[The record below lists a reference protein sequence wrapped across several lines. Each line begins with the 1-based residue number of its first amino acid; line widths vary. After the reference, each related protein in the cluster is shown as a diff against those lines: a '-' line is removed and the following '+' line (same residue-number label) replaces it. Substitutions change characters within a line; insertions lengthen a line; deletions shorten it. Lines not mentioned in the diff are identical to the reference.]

1 MFFIPRKLRKID
13 DTNSSFHEHF
23 TLEYLLNENIQVI
36 VLLGEPG
43 SGKSFLLKYF
53 HAEHPDPSAY
63 FSLANMKDEFNQEN
77 LENKNLLLLDSIDE
91 GLFEATSQ
99 ESFIASLLKNLEK
112 NKDKKIVITC
122 RSLEWREIFATRLE
136 PLFGKDSVKKFDF
149 LPLGDEE
156 IAFICSH
163 FLVNDYTSFKNF
175 VAKHYL
181 QGFLQNI
188 FMLIGMIQLYA
199 QNKLPNNSLDIYNKI
214 IEENLINYNDEPLE
228 YTNEANEKEDIS
240 PANAKSAVQTLA
252 IYMTLLHKV
261 EIEKKEADTILSNFS
276 PNEVKAILNT
286 KLFDTKN
293 TKTTFIHKSI
303 QEFLSAQFLH
313 EAKMPF
319 RKIKQLLTN
328 KGTFLE
334 AYEEV
339 MVFYSNFQTSYFD
352 EILNIDPFILRR
364 HSTLNEAQ
372 EVQLFTT
379 IMNLLQ
385 QDKTRLWGNW
395 SKLYNTTLVQFKSI
409 DAIRKALYQYY
420 KPSQFNDEQIDYLS
434 NIVTNNDSIEIEEFL
449 LKGLPDYSKENE
461 FPEQLLTFY
470 CKDRCVIKLFD
481 LLEKQNA
488 WENIFDFYLQTFIDR
503 LYNLIDFK
511 RLIPLFKTIKYPHHI
526 DTTVSLFSY
535 ELVMQLFETFQDKSN
550 SHRHHEYP
558 LACLQW
564 FIAHYEECKKHKLN
578 FLQWF
583 FIEKLETS
591 DYVYYYQPEP
601 CFTELSQ
608 EFFDDIFA
616 LYFQPEF
623 EKYHRI
629 FGLLER
635 FYTTEA
641 LQNISLRTLFKIYPL
656 DTHLRAYRSLVNHL
670 PLNEIEL
677 VTQHPTIQQW
687 QKEEEKER
695 VKDEKEYQKNMA
707 KRQQYID
714 ARQQKYQMW
723 LCDIDQYWF
732 AIFNN
737 QKNQDNFE
745 KLRENLINDLQGNYP
760 IFVKKLQD
768 EFKTHQLYLK
778 IQAKEASR
786 YHFSEAMTF
795 LFEELHLTQKLDDVI
810 QTKEDYGKL
819 FDYTLD
825 AFNQESAPFF
835 MAQSNRFQTDYL
847 EKMRQHL
854 DYLFLHINNRLYIS
868 EHIRRTIQAFTN
880 PNHDAINTFINF
892 IIDFFEKNN
901 DKLNDEYFQKQFLT
915 LIALSSNGFELL
927 TTFHQ
932 QKQCNLFAY
941 LEVLMSIDINRALE
955 YFFNSIYLIDKRESL
970 KSCLSAFYEYQ
981 DRYEKK
987 DISEVDAQYCQKL
1000 IEAYYENLLDT
1011 KPFHKSGASYTPQAE
1026 DNWERVISH
1035 LEQELQKRGYEEVF
1049 IHLAQSPIEA
1059 LRDMATYYLRQIRIN
1074 TKKANFDIKDIKDF
1088 LQNNA
1093 EIINNDDDMLELL
1106 LETLKEIQKD
1116 FKGQYGIVN
1125 LLYKDTIHP
1134 NEALVKELKKD
1145 YNKELIQNYHQK
1157 PRIESYFQ
1165 RLIAYM
1171 LNEKLKQKS
1180 FVIHREIA
1188 VEKTHEENKPDIV
1201 VSNGV
1206 CSVVVECK
1214 RDDNDPKKY
1223 VKEQLI
1229 DKYLSR
1235 SEYSRLIYLIAV
1247 YDQKDRQKFEKAI
1260 SKEIVLHQKENE
1272 IFPFY
1277 IEVFD

>member
-1 MFFIPRKLRKID
+1 MFFIPRKLRKLD
-13 DTNSSFHEHF
+13 DNTSFSNEYF

-53 HAEHPDPSAY
+53 YAEHPNTSAY
-63 FSLANMKDEFNQEN
+63 FSLVNMEDEFNQNN

-91 GLFEATSQ
+91 GLLESNSQ
-99 ESFIASLLKNLEK
+99 EKFLTLLVKNLEK
-112 NKDKKIVITC
+112 NKGKKIVITC

-149 LPLGDEE
+149 LPLGDDE
-156 IAFICSH
+156 ITLICSH
-163 FLVNDYTSFKNF
+163 FGLNDYASFKNF
-175 VAKHYL
+175 VTKHYL

-199 QNKLPNNSLDIYNKI
+199 QDKLPNNSLDIYDKI

-228 YTNEANEKEDIS
+228 YTNDANEKENIS
-240 PANAKSAVQTLA
+240 QDNAKVAVQTLA

-261 EIEKKEADTILSNFS
+261 EIEKREADKILSNFS
-276 PNEVKAILNT
+276 PDEVKAILNT

-313 EAKMPF
+313 DSQMPF

-334 AYEEV
+334 TYEEV
-339 MVFYSNFQTSYFD
+339 MVFYSNFKTNYFD

-372 EVQLFTT
+372 EVQLFIT

-395 SKLYNTTLVQFKSI
+395 SKLYHTTLVQFKSI
-409 DAIRKALYQYY
+409 DTIRRALYNHFQ
-420 KPSQFNDEQIDYLS
+420 PSQLNDEQIDYLS
-434 NIVTNNDSIEIEEFL
+434 YIVTNNDSIEIEEFL
-449 LKGLPDYSKENE
+449 LKGLPDYSKEQE
-461 FPEQLLTFY
+461 FPSQLLTFY
-470 CKDRCVIKLFD
+470 CKDRCVIKLFN

-488 WENIFDFYLQTFIDR
+488 WKNISDDYLQTFIDR
-503 LYNLIDFK
+503 LYNLIEFE

-526 DTTVSLFSY
+526 DTTVSFFSY
-535 ELVMQLFETFQDKSN
+535 ELVMQLFDAFQDKGN
-550 SHRHHEYP
+550 SRKHHEYP
-558 LACLQW
+558 LVCLQW
-564 FIAHYEECKKHKLN
+564 FLEHYEECKRHNSN

-591 DYVYYYQPEP
+591 GYVYYYQPEP

-629 FGLLER
+629 LELLER
-635 FYTTEA
+635 FYTIEA
-641 LQNISLRTLFKIYPL
+641 LQDISLPTLFKTYPL
-656 DTHLRAYRSLVNHL
+656 DSHLRAYRSLVNRL

-677 VTQHPTIQQW
+677 VEQHPTIQEW
-687 QKEEEKER
+687 QKEEAKER
-695 VKDEKEYQKNMA
+695 VKTEKEYQKNMA
-707 KRQQYID
+707 KRQQHID
-714 ARQQKYQMW
+714 AQKQKYQMW
-723 LCDIDQYWF
+723 LGDIDTYWL

-737 QKNQDNFE
+737 QKSQDNFE

-786 YHFSEAMTF
+786 YHFSEAMAF
-795 LFEELHLTQKLDDVI
+795 LFEELHRAQKLNNLI

-847 EKMRQHL
+847 EKMHQHL
-854 DYLFLHINNRLYIS
+854 DYLFLDVDNRLYIVS
-868 EHIRRTIQAFTN
+868 HIRKTIQSFTN
-880 PNHDAINTFINF
+880 PDFNAINTFINS
-892 IIDFFEKNN
+892 IINFFDKNI
-901 DKLNDEYFQKQFLT
+901 DQLNEHLQEQLLALITLT
-915 LIALSSNGFELL
+915 TNGFEVL
-927 TTFHQ
+927 TTLYQ
-932 QKQCNLFAY
+932 AKPCNLFAY
-941 LEVLMSIDINRALE
+941 LKALMNIDINKALE
-955 YFFNSIYLIDKRESL
+955 YFFNSLYSKNHETL

-987 DISEVDAQYCQKL
+987 DIREVDTQYCQKL
-1000 IEAYYENLLDT
+1000 IEAYYENLLET
-1011 KPFHKSGASYTPQAE
+1011 KPSRNSRRSDHTSA
-1026 DNWERVISH
+1026 DDWESVILH
-1035 LEQELQKRGYEEVF
+1035 LEQELEKRGSEEAF
-1049 IHLAQSPIEA
+1049 IYLAQSSIEA
-1059 LRDMATYYLRQIRIN
+1059 LRDMATYYLRQIRISLEK
-1074 TKKANFDIKDIKDF
+1074 TNFEIKDIKDF
-1088 LQNNA
+1088 FQENA
-1093 EIINNDDDMLELL
+1093 EVINNDDDMLALL
-1106 LETLKEIQKD
+1106 FETLKEIQKD

-1134 NEALVKELKKD
+1134 QEALVKELKKD
-1145 YNKELIQNYHQK
+1145 YNKVLIQNYHKK
-1157 PRIESYFQ
+1157 PRVESYFQ

-1188 VEKTHEENKPDIV
+1188 VEKTHEENKPDII

-1206 CSVVVECK
+1206 CSVLIECK
-1214 RDDNDPKKY
+1214 REENDPKKY

-1235 SEYSRLIYLIAV
+1235 SEYSKLIYLIAV
-1247 YDQKDRQKFEKAI
+1247 YAQKDRQKFEETI
-1260 SKEIVLHQKENE
+1260 SKEIALHQKENE

-1277 IEVFD
+1277 MEVFD

>member
-43 SGKSFLLKYF
+43 SGKSCLLKYF
-53 HAEHPDPSAY
+53 YTEHPDTSAY
-63 FSLANMKDEFNQEN
+63 FSLINMEDEFNQEN
-77 LENKNLLLLDSIDE
+77 LANKNILLLDSIDE
-91 GLFEATSQ
+91 GLLKTTYQ
-99 ESFIASLLKNLEK
+99 EKFLASLVKNLEK
-112 NKDKKIVITC
+112 HKDKTIVITC
-122 RSLEWREIFATRLE
+122 RSLEWHEIYSRRLE
-136 PLFGKDSVKKFDF
+136 LLFGKDSVKKFDF
-149 LPLGDEE
+149 LPLGDDE
-156 IAFICSH
+156 ITLICSH
-163 FLVNDYTSFKNF
+163 FGLNDYASFKKF

-199 QNKLPNNSLDIYNKI
+199 QDKLPNNSLDIYDQI
-214 IEENLINYNDEPLE
+214 IEKNLINYNDDPLQ
-228 YTNEANEKEDIS
+228 YINEANEKENIS
-240 PANAKSAVQTLA
+240 PAKAKTAVRTLA

-261 EIEKKEADTILSNFS
+261 EIEKREVDQILFNFS
-276 PNEVKAILNT
+276 ADEVKAILNT

-313 EAKMPF
+313 DSQMPF

-334 AYEEV
+334 TYEEV
-339 MVFYSNFQTSYFD
+339 MVFYSNFQTNYFD

-364 HSTLNEAQ
+364 HPTLNEVQ
-372 EVQLFTT
+372 EVQLFTA

-385 QDKTRLWGNW
+385 QDKTRLWGSW
-395 SKLYNTTLVQFKSI
+395 SKLYNTTLVRFKSI
-409 DAIRKALYQYY
+409 EAIAKALYHHYQ
-420 KPSQFNDEQIDYLS
+420 PSQLNNEQIDYLS
-434 NIVTNNDSIEIEEFL
+434 HIVTNNDSVEIEEFL
-449 LKGLPDYSKENE
+449 LKGLPSYTKEQE
-461 FPEQLLTFY
+461 FPAQLLTFY

-488 WENIFDFYLQTFIDR
+488 WKNISDDYLQTFIER
-503 LYNLIDFK
+503 LYNLIEFE

-526 DTTVSLFSY
+526 ETTVSLFSY
-535 ELVMQLFETFQDKSN
+535 ELVMQLFEAFQDKGN
-550 SHRHHEYP
+550 SRKHHEYP

-591 DYVYYYQPEP
+591 GYVYYYQPEP
-601 CFTELSQ
+601 YFTKLSQ

-629 FGLLER
+629 LELLER

-707 KRQQYID
+707 KRQQHID
-714 ARQQKYQMW
+714 AQEQKYQMW
-723 LCDIDQYWF
+723 LDDIDTYWLT
-732 AIFNN
+732 IFNN

-745 KLRENLINDLQGNYP
+745 KLRENLINDLQDNYP
-760 IFVKKLQD
+760 IFIQKLEN
-768 EFKTHQLYLK
+768 EFKTHDIYVK
-778 IQAKEASR
+778 IRAKIAS
-786 YHFSEAMTF
+786 HDDFSGAMAF
-795 LFEELHLTQKLDDVI
+795 LFEELHRTQKLDHLI
-810 QTKEDYGKL
+810 QTKEDYEKL

-880 PNHDAINTFINF
+880 PNYDAINTFINF

-901 DKLNDEYFQKQFLT
+901 DKLNDEYLQKQFLT

-927 TTFHQ
+927 TIFHQ
-932 QKQCNLFAY
+932 QKPCNLFAY

-1000 IEAYYENLLDT
+1000 IEAYYENLLET
-1011 KPFHKSGASYTPQAE
+1011 KPSRNSRRSDHTSA
-1026 DNWERVISH
+1026 DDWESVILH
-1035 LEQELQKRGYEEVF
+1035 LEQELEKRGSEEAF
-1049 IHLAQSPIEA
+1049 IYLAQSSIEA
-1059 LRDMATYYLRQIRIN
+1059 LRDMATYYLRQIRISLEK
-1074 TKKANFDIKDIKDF
+1074 TNFEIKDIKDF
-1088 LQNNA
+1088 FQENA
-1093 EIINNDDDMLELL
+1093 EVINNDDDMLALL
-1106 LETLKEIQKD
+1106 FETLKEIQKD

-1134 NEALVKELKKD
+1134 NEALVKELKKNYD
-1145 YNKELIQNYHQK
+1145 KELIQNYHKK

-1235 SEYSRLIYLIAV
+1235 SEYSKLIYLIAV
-1247 YDQKDRQKFEKAI
+1247 YDKKDRQKFEKAI

-1277 IEVFD
+1277 MEVFD

>member
-13 DTNSSFHEHF
+13 DRNSSFHESF
-23 TLEYLLNENIQVI
+23 TLEYLLNENTQVL

-53 HAEHPDPSAY
+53 HDEHPNTSAY
-63 FSLANMKDEFNQEN
+63 FSLANMKDEFFQEN
-77 LENKNLLLLDSIDE
+77 LENKKFLLLDSIDE

-99 ESFIASLLKNLEK
+99 ERFIASLLKNLEK

-122 RSLEWREIFATRLE
+122 RSLEWRETFATRLE
-136 PLFGKDSVKKFDF
+136 ALFEKDSVKKFDF
-149 LPLGDEE
+149 LPLGDDE
-156 IAFICSH
+156 IILICSH
-163 FLVNDYTSFKNF
+163 FGLNDYSSFKNF
-175 VAKHYL
+175 VANHYL

-188 FMLIGMIQLYA
+188 FMLIGMVQLYT
-199 QNKLPNNSLDIYNKI
+199 KKELPNNSLEIYDRT
-214 IEENLINYNDEPLE
+214 IEKNLINYNDEPLE
-228 YTNEANEKEDIS
+228 YTNEANEKENIS

-276 PNEVKAILNT
+276 SNEVKAILNT

-313 EAKMPF
+313 KAKIPF

-328 KGTFLE
+328 KGSFLE

-364 HSTLNEAQ
+364 HPTLNEVQ
-372 EVQLFTT
+372 EAQLFTA

-395 SKLYNTTLVQFKSI
+395 SKLYHTTLVQFKSI
-409 DAIRKALYQYY
+409 DAIRKTLYRDFQ
-420 KPSQFNDEQIDYLS
+420 PSQLNDEQIDYLS
-434 NIVTNNDSIEIEEFL
+434 YIVTNNDSIEIEEFL
-449 LKGLPDYSKENE
+449 LKGLPDYSKEQE
-461 FPEQLLTFY
+461 FPAQLLTYY

-488 WENIFDFYLQTFIDR
+488 WKNISDDYLQIFIDR

-511 RLIPLFKTIKYPHHI
+511 RLIPLFKTIKYPHRI

-535 ELVMQLFETFQDKSN
+535 KLVMQLFEAFQEKSN
-550 SHRHHEYP
+550 SRRHHEYP

-564 FIAHYEECKKHKLN
+564 FLEHYEECKRHNSN

-583 FIEKLETS
+583 FIEKLETLG
-591 DYVYYYQPEP
+591 YVYYYQPEP
-601 CFTELSQ
+601 CFTKLSQ

-616 LYFQPEF
+616 LYFHPEF

-629 FGLLER
+629 LELFER
-635 FYTTEA
+635 FFTPEA
-641 LQNISLRTLFKIYPL
+641 LQSISLPTLFKTYPL
-656 DTHLRAYRSLVNHL
+656 DTHLRAYRSLINRL

-677 VTQHPTIQQW
+677 VKQHPTIQQW

-695 VKDEKEYQKNMA
+695 IKTQKEYQKNVA
-707 KRQQYID
+707 KRQQHID
-714 ARQQKYQMW
+714 TQKQKYQMW
-723 LCDIDQYWF
+723 LGDIDTYWL

-786 YHFSEAMTF
+786 YHFSEAMAF
-795 LFEELHLTQKLDDVI
+795 LFEELHLTQKLDNVI

-847 EKMRQHL
+847 EKMHQHL
-854 DYLFLHINNRLYIS
+854 DYLFLDVDNRLYIVS
-868 EHIRRTIQAFTN
+868 HIRKTIQSFTN
-880 PNHDAINTFINF
+880 PDFNAINTFINS
-892 IIDFFEKNN
+892 IINFFDKNI
-901 DKLNDEYFQKQFLT
+901 DQLNEHLQEQFLVLIT
-915 LIALSSNGFELL
+915 LTTNGFEVL
-927 TTFHQ
+927 TTLYQ
-932 QKQCNLFAY
+932 AKPCNLFAY
-941 LEVLMSIDINRALE
+941 LKALMSIDINKALE
-955 YFFNSIYLIDKRESL
+955 YFFNSLYSKNHETL

-981 DRYEKK
+981 GRYEKK
-987 DISEVDAQYCQKL
+987 DISEIDAQYCQKL

-1011 KPFHKSGASYTPQAE
+1011 KPYHKSGESYTPQAE

-1035 LEQELQKRGYEEVF
+1035 LEQELKKRGDEEAF
-1049 IHLAQSPIEA
+1049 IHLVKSPIEA
-1059 LRDMATYYLRQIRIN
+1059 LRDMANYSLRQIRIN
-1074 TKKANFDIKDIKDF
+1074 TEKTNFDIKCIQSF
-1088 LQNNA
+1088 FQRNA
-1093 EIINNDDDMLELL
+1093 EIIKNDDDLLDLL
-1106 LETLKEIQKD
+1106 LETLEEIQKD
-1116 FKGQYGIVN
+1116 FKGGYGIVN

-1134 NEALVKELKKD
+1134 NEALVKELKKNYD
-1145 YNKELIQNYHQK
+1145 KELIQNYHKK

-1188 VEKTHEENKPDIV
+1188 VEKKHEENKPDII

-1206 CSVVVECK
+1206 CSVLIECK

-1235 SEYSRLIYLIAV
+1235 SEYSRLIYLIAI
-1247 YDQKDRQKFEKAI
+1247 YDPKNHHKLEKTI
-1260 SKEIVLHQKENE
+1260 SKEIALHQKENE

-1277 IEVFD
+1277 MEVFD